1 MENAIDALKMAAGV
15 LIFVMALSISINAF
29 GQAREAATVIL
40 ENNDRE
46 YETQYTEGNLDDAG
60 NPVTTRLVGME
71 SIIPTIYKAYMEK
84 NRIVFSTALFDHG
97 IYKITENGTE
107 IEMNEFDM
115 ESLRLSNKE
124 MGMEFIKGILYGK
137 NKISEEA
144 KRFLQDNGIIL
155 NDEGI
160 YDIIG
165 NRKVKEEI
173 GLYYELTAEE
183 EAEGF
188 VDKDNVDIT
197 KIKRVI
203 TYNPV

>member
-1 MENAIDALKMAAGV
+1 MKF
-15 LIFVMALSISINAF
+15 LI
-29 GQAREAATVIL
+29 
-40 ENNDRE
+40 
-46 YETQYTEGNLDDAG
+46 
-60 NPVTTRLVGME
+60 
-71 SIIPTIYKAYMEK
+71 
-84 NRIVFSTALFDHG
+84 
-97 IYKITENGTE
+97 
-107 IEMNEFDM
+107 
-115 ESLRLSNKE
+115 
-124 MGMEFIKGILYGK
+124 ILYGK
-137 NKISEEA
+137 NKISDEA

>member
-97 IYKITENGTE
+97 IYKITENGSE

-137 NKISEEA
+137 NKISDEA

>member
-97 IYKITENGTE
+97 IYKITENGSE